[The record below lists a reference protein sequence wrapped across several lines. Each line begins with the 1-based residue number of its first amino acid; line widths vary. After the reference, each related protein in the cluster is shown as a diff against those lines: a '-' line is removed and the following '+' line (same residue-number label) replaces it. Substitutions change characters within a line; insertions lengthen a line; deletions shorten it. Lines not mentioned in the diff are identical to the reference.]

1 MGLSDAIKDA
11 VGAAFSAIADLA
23 TQMTYVSIAPGGY
36 VPSAGSTFSAR
47 TEYVTTGIIVDY
59 KDKELDG
66 DRIRRGDRKVLLEQS
81 KLSPI
86 PNLGDQIE
94 VESSVYNILQIEQD
108 PVGATWTFQVRVNE

>member
-1 MGLSDAIKDA
+1 MGLSDAMKDA

-23 TQMTYVSIAPGGY
+23 TQMTYVSIVPGGY
-36 VPSAGSTFSAR
+36 VPSAGVAFPAR
-47 TEYVTTGIIVDY
+47 TEHITTGIIVDY

-81 KLSPI
+81 KLSPT

-94 VESSVYNILQIEQD
+94 VEDLIYNILQIEQD
-108 PVGATWTFQVRVNE
+108 PIGATWTFQVRINE